1 MNKTELKAIWKKEED
16 AAHIH
21 GWDFSHIDGRFED
34 ENDLPWDYKEIIR
47 KYLKNNSYILDY
59 DTGGAEFL
67 LSLNHP
73 FDKTA
78 ATEGYKPNVKLCK
91 EKLIP
96 LGVNFRECDNP
107 SNIPYN
113 DETFDII
120 LNRHGDYDAKE
131 IYRLLKKDGI
141 FITQQVGG
149 DNDRELVEMVLPKTE
164 KPFPY
169 HNLGEQRK
177 LFEDAGFHI
186 VDAQESF
193 RPINF
198 YDVGAFVWFARI
210 IEWEFPD
217 FSVDKCFENLLNM
230 QQTIENEGKITGTS
244 HRFLIVARK

>member
-1 MNKTELKAIWKKEED
+1 MNKTELKLIWKKEEN

-21 GWDFSHIDGRFED
+21 GWDFSHIYGRYDDED
-34 ENDLPWDYKEIIR
+34 DLPWDYEQIIR
-47 KYLKNNSYILDY
+47 KYLKNDSYILDY

-96 LGVNFRECDNP
+96 LGVNFKECDNP
-107 SNIPYN
+107 SNIPYG
-113 DETFDII
+113 DGTFDII
-120 LNRHGDYDAKE
+120 LNRHGDYDTKE

-149 DNDRELVEMVLPKTE
+149 DNDRELVEMVLPGTA
-164 KPFPY
+164 KPFPH
-169 HNLGEQRK
+169 HNLGEQRR
-177 LFEDAGFHI
+177 LFEDAGFHL

-217 FSVDKCFENLLNM
+217 FSVDKCFEYLLKM
-230 QQTIENEGKITGTS
+230 QQTIEKEGKITGTS